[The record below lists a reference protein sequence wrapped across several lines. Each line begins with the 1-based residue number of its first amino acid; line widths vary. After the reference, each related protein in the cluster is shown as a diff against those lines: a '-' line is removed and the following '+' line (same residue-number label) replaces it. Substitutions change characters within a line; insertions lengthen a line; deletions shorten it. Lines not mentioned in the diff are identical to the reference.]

1 MHAWQERPA
10 TRRAAPAL
18 DHRKEFIMKTTTRI
32 VAAVAATA
40 ALALAGAVLAQP
52 GYGPGFG
59 MGPGAGGMG
68 PGFGAGPGGGG
79 MGPGAM
85 GGGWGHMGGWGGGM
99 GRGGFGMMGAGGF
112 DMSAAAAGRLAALK
126 TQLKIAPTQEAAWKA
141 YETAVTRQATAMQAM
156 RDQFH
161 AQWQNA
167 KPGEA
172 RPDVAAQHQAMLAQR
187 ESNQLAQGKA
197 LKDLYAALTPE
208 QVAIM
213 NGGWAPGGLQRR

>member
-68 PGFGAGPGGGG
+68 PGFGAGPGWGG

-85 GGGWGHMGGWGGGM
+85 GPHMGGWGGGM
-99 GRGGFGMMGAGGF
+99 GRGGFGMMGPGGF

-126 TQLKIAPTQEAAWKA
+126 AQLKITAAQEPAWKTYEAA
-141 YETAVTRQATAMQAM
+141 VTQQATAMQAM

-172 RPDVAAQHQAMLAQR
+172 RPDVAAQQQAMLAQR
-187 ESNQLAQGKA
+187 ESNQQAQGKA
-197 LKDLYAALTPE
+197 IKDLYAALTPE

-213 NGGWAPGGLQRR
+213 NGGWGPRGLPRR